1 MDHDD
6 RAHPHRKQALV
17 RTVAAFSLVGASAAA
32 YPFLSSLAP
41 SERAKNDAA
50 LALPLPDLVP
60 GQLFLLRVDGRPLFL
75 LPPDAHQLE
84 SIAKL
89 DQDVWHAHRDNRSPQ
104 PNAFAFRGISLPGGR
119 ALHNVPAGEST
130 FPPPSYHL
138 KARRSANRAR
148 SQTPY
153 VQAW

>member
-89 DQDVWHAHRDNRSPQ
+89 DQDVWHADRDNRSPQ
-104 PNAFAFRGISLPGGR
+104 PLPSGVLAYPVAARCTTFRLEIRLSSHRL
-119 ALHNVPAGEST
+119 T
-130 FPPPSYHL
+130 I
-138 KARRSANRAR
+138 
-148 SQTPY
+148 
-153 VQAW
+153 